1 MGQMSSDNLSLKE
14 QLMISEAERR
24 MMVEKLEAQQL
35 HMEKI
40 SEAYLNIEKELKI
53 VKEDKTNL
61 EQLKTDLSCLLQEKV
76 VLEEKL
82 HRKQK
87 ALRTLQMVCS
97 FLLYGI
103 SVFSCIACG
112 SSINW
117 FSSVLGILAFFGV

>member
-24 MMVEKLEAQQL
+24 LMVEKLEAQQL

-40 SEAYLNIEKELKI
+40 SEAYLNIEKELKSL
-53 VKEDKTNL
+53 KEDKTNL

-87 ALRTLQMVCS
+87 ALRTLQMVC
-97 FLLYGI
+97 FLRCFTL
-103 SVFSCIACG
+103 FSTTFKH
-112 SSINW
+112 N
-117 FSSVLGILAFFGV
+117 